1 MRITNS
7 IMQSN
12 SLTNING
19 NKELLDRLNTQMS
32 TKKKITKPSDDP
44 VVAIRALRLRTNV
57 SQVTQYY
64 EKNTADANSWLDLT
78 ESALDSVK
86 KQLTSLKEQ
95 SQKGA
100 TGTMET
106 SNQLV
111 TIENMQAI
119 VDEVY
124 ATGNAD
130 CAGRSLF
137 TGFRTD
143 SKLTFQE
150 NETITYNITEQ
161 LDVSSLENITNV
173 GISDLMDFSKANYAT
188 LGVTEQAVNSSE
200 VHRIR
205 LAYSSGDSAP
215 AAVAPTISYY
225 DGTGTLQSVTANITS
240 INSATS
246 PYTSVAAGQVN
257 YIPETGELI
266 LSDSINSALN
276 AVKDNV
282 ATANVNE
289 GEIRVNYTKS
299 SWEKGDLRPE
309 HYFSCVSNPGVAG
322 KEISY
327 NADFLTGG
335 EKQNILFDVG
345 TNQTI
350 QINTTADESFSHD
363 IGRDVE
369 ELKRQTELLSS
380 IDTIVNDLDKLI
392 EGGTLTEAQQTVAKE
407 KLAAAEKAQTLQKD
421 KVQKMFGSAITSIQG
436 YLDEANLAATN
447 CGSRGSRL
455 ELIQNRLK
463 SQQTNF
469 KTLASENE
477 DADVT
482 EVAIQLGSAE
492 LSYEAALMATGK
504 IAQTSLLNFI

>member
-78 ESALDSVK
+78 ESALNSVK
-86 KQLTSLKEQ
+86 NQLTSLKEQ

-161 LDVSSLENITNV
+161 LDLSSLENITNV
-173 GISDLMDFSKANYAT
+173 SVSDLMDYTKTTYSS
-188 LGVTEQAVNSSE
+188 LWVTEQAVSSSE

-205 LAYSSGDSAP
+205 MAYSSGDS
-215 AAVAPTISYY
+215 AVAPTISYY
-225 DGTGTLQSVTANITS
+225 DGMGTLQSVTANITS

-257 YIPETGELI
+257 YIRETGELI
-266 LSDSINSALN
+266 LSDSINNALS

-309 HYFSCVSNPGVAG
+309 HYFSCVSNPGVVG

-335 EKQNILFDVG
+335 EKQNILYDVG

-350 QINTTADESFSHD
+350 QINTTADESFSHG

-392 EGGTLTEAQQTVAKE
+392 DGGTLTEAQQTVAKE

-421 KVQKMFGSAITSIQG
+421 KVQKMFGSAMTSIQG

>member
-32 TKKKITKPSDDP
+32 TKKKITRPSDDP

-64 EKNTADANSWLDLT
+64 EKNTKDAESWLDLT
-78 ESALDSVK
+78 ESALKSVK
-86 KQLTSLKEQ
+86 DQLTSLKEQ

-100 TGTMET
+100 SDTMET
-106 SNQLV
+106 SNRLV
-111 TIENMQAI
+111 TIENMKAI
-119 VDEVY
+119 VSEVY
-124 ATGNAD
+124 ATGDAD
-130 CAGRSLF
+130 SAGRTLF

-150 NETITYNITEQ
+150 NETIPYSITEQ
-161 LDVSSLENITNV
+161 LSPSSLENITNV
-173 GISDLMDFSKANYAT
+173 AVSDLMDFTKADYAT
-188 LGVTEQAVNSSE
+188 LGATEQNISSSE
-200 VHRIR
+200 VHRMR
-205 LAYSSGDSAP
+205 LAYASGDST
-215 AAVAPTISYY
+215 VAPTISYY
-225 DGTGTLQSVTANITS
+225 DGMGALQTVTANITPL
-240 INSATS
+240 NSGIS
-246 PYTSVAAGQVN
+246 PYTTVAAGQIN

-266 LSDSINSALN
+266 LGNTVYASLN
-276 AVKDNV
+276 TVKDN
-282 ATANVNE
+282 ATTTAVNE

-309 HYFSCVSNPGVAG
+309 HYFACVSDPGNAA

-327 NADFLTGG
+327 NDDFLTGG
-335 EKQNILFDVG
+335 EKQKILYDVG

-350 QINTTADESFSHD
+350 QINTTADECFTHD

-369 ELKRQTELLSS
+369 ELERQTKLLSS
-380 IDTIVNDLDKLI
+380 IDSIVKDLDTLI
-392 EGGTLTEAQQTVAKE
+392 KGGTLTDAQLVVANE
-407 KLAAAEKAQTLQKD
+407 KLDAAEKAQTLQKD
-421 KVQKMFGSAITSIQG
+421 KVQKMFGNAMTSVQG
-436 YLDEANLAATN
+436 YLDEASLAATN

-455 ELIQNRLK
+455 ELIQNRLL

>member
-161 LDVSSLENITNV
+161 LDV
-173 GISDLMDFSKANYAT
+173 
-188 LGVTEQAVNSSE
+188 
-200 VHRIR
+200 
-205 LAYSSGDSAP
+205 
-215 AAVAPTISYY
+215 
-225 DGTGTLQSVTANITS
+225 
-240 INSATS
+240 
-246 PYTSVAAGQVN
+246 
-257 YIPETGELI
+257 
-266 LSDSINSALN
+266 
-276 AVKDNV
+276 
-282 ATANVNE
+282 
-289 GEIRVNYTKS
+289 
-299 SWEKGDLRPE
+299 
-309 HYFSCVSNPGVAG
+309 
-322 KEISY
+322 
-327 NADFLTGG
+327 
-335 EKQNILFDVG
+335 
-345 TNQTI
+345 
-350 QINTTADESFSHD
+350 
-363 IGRDVE
+363 
-369 ELKRQTELLSS
+369 
-380 IDTIVNDLDKLI
+380 
-392 EGGTLTEAQQTVAKE
+392 
-407 KLAAAEKAQTLQKD
+407 
-421 KVQKMFGSAITSIQG
+421 
-436 YLDEANLAATN
+436 
-447 CGSRGSRL
+447 
-455 ELIQNRLK
+455 
-463 SQQTNF
+463 
-469 KTLASENE
+469 
-477 DADVT
+477 
-482 EVAIQLGSAE
+482 
-492 LSYEAALMATGK
+492 
-504 IAQTSLLNFI
+504 